1 MLIFQPVMLVFGKL
15 KHRKKKHVPRY
26 RRDHSHIQATKRL
39 HRQILALNLKFWNP
53 FRDMNKYMIS
63 TPKKSKMGPFQKDM
77 RNNIIFQP
85 VIFRKM
91 MLDFEGENDT
101 NEMDE
106 TKKTA

>member
-1 MLIFQPVMLVFGKL
+1 
-15 KHRKKKHVPRY
+15 
-26 RRDHSHIQATKRL
+26 
-39 HRQILALNLKFWNP
+39 
-53 FRDMNKYMIS
+53 
-63 TPKKSKMGPFQKDM
+63 MGPFQKDM